1 MPLYKHSDIT
11 ESWMHIKEK
20 SLLVNFRKK
29 QKQSNEIRDRYRK
42 LTKVPFQHAKQASCN
57 PVPGNRSF
65 EPNPTSSVDRSLLQ
79 QFTSI
84 FLHQSCYRKAVDMVD
99 HHRSSSPIKRST
111 SVHQWICIRIGIIR
125 IKRGTRRGCF
135 RTPLVIFIVSHPVV
149 GNGSD
154 RHLEFNSV

>member
-42 LTKVPFQHAKQASCN
+42 LTKVPFQRSKRRVTRYQVT
-57 PVPGNRSF
+57 VPSNQIQR
-65 EPNPTSSVDRSLLQ
+65 VDRSLLQ

-99 HHRSSSPIKRST
+99 HHRSSSPIKRS

-154 RHLEFNSV
+154 RHLEFDSV